1 MNAFSIAWNPIFP
14 PTVFIALAAIA
25 VAVLALGVYRRA
37 AGIVWRTAAAAA
49 LLAALGDPVF
59 VVEDREALTDIAVV
73 LVDET
78 ASQRIGERADRTAEA
93 LAEIEQRLADRDDV
107 ELRVTTVSPGDGAAP
122 GAIVDGTHLFS
133 ALNRA
138 LSDVPRQRLAGVF
151 LITDGQV
158 HDVPDPATV
167 DLGAPLH
174 VLLSGERDAGDRRL
188 QIIQAPSFGIVGQ
201 EVSLTVR
208 VDDPPR
214 SGESIARLTLRRD
227 GDTEGEVLLIPLG
240 VDHELT
246 LPIDRGGASVFELSV
261 DPGPFELTEV
271 NNRSVVVVNGV
282 RDRLRVLLVSGS
294 PHPGER
300 AWRNLLKADPSVDL
314 VHFTILRPPE
324 KQDGTPVHELSLI
337 AFPIRELFEIKLPD
351 FDLIIFDNYQ
361 RRGVLPQFYLGNIA
375 DYVAN
380 GGALLEAGGP
390 SFATPASLFRTPL
403 SAVLPGEPTG
413 NVISEGFIPSVTD
426 AGRRHPVT
434 ATIAAPPDTDAEWGR
449 WFRQVEVGS
458 RSGAVVMEGT
468 RDRPLLILDRV
479 GEGRVAQLLSDHIW
493 LWARGFEGG
502 GPHAELMR
510 RLSHWLMKEPDLEED
525 NLAAAVVGNQL
536 NISRRSLAPDTSP
549 VEVTSPSGDIVSV
562 PLEEIGGGR
571 SEGTV
576 DVDQAGLYHLT
587 DGERTT
593 IAAVGTLNPREFQ
606 DVAASAEPLRPVV
619 EATGGG
625 TVWLADDD
633 RLDLRR
639 VAAGRAMAGGSGVV
653 GSQWLGLQAN
663 GDFTVRGVSQLPL
676 LPALLVL
683 LATLS
688 TLLLGW
694 RREGR

>member
-1 MNAFSIAWNPIFP
+1 MSAFSIAWNPIFP
-14 PTVFIALAAIA
+14 PTVFIALAA
-25 VAVLALGVYRRA
+25 LAIVILAFGVYRRA
-37 AGIVWRTAAAAA
+37 AGVAWRAAAAAA

-59 VVEDREALTDIAVV
+59 VVEDRDPLSDIAVV
-73 LVDET
+73 LVDQT
-78 ASQRIGERADRTAEA
+78 ASQRIGQRSARTATA
-93 LAEIEQRLADRDDV
+93 LAEIEQRLANRNDV
-107 ELRVTTVSPGDGAAP
+107 ELRVTTVAPGDGAAP

-158 HDVPDPATV
+158 HDVPDPSAV

-188 QIIQAPSFGIVGQ
+188 QIVQAPSFGIVGQ
-201 EVSLTVR
+201 DVSLTVR
-208 VDDPPR
+208 VDDPPQ
-214 SGESIARLTLRRD
+214 SGDSIARLTLRRD
-227 GDTEGEVLLIPLG
+227 GDTVGEVLLVPLG

-261 DPGPFELTEV
+261 EPGPFELTEV

-300 AWRNLLKADPSVDL
+300 TWRNLLKADPSVDL

-337 AFPIRELFEIKLPD
+337 AFPIRELFEIKLND

-403 SAVLPGEPTG
+403 STVLPGEPTG
-413 NVISEGFIPSVTD
+413 NVIAEGFIPSVTD
-426 AGRRHPVT
+426 TGRRHPVT
-434 ATIAAPPDTDAEWGR
+434 ATIAAPPDTDPEWGP
-449 WFRQVEVGS
+449 WFRQIEVGT
-458 RSGAVVMEGT
+458 RSGAIVMEGT

-493 LWARGFEGG
+493 LWARGYEGG
-502 GPHAELMR
+502 GPHAELLR

-549 VEVTSPSGDIVSV
+549 VEVTLPSGDVVSV
-562 PLEEIGGGR
+562 PLE
-571 SEGTV
+571 V
-576 DVDQAGLYHLT
+576 QDDGL
-587 DGERTT
+587 
-593 IAAVGTLNPREFQ
+593 
-606 DVAASAEPLRPVV
+606 
-619 EATGGG
+619 
-625 TVWLADDD
+625 
-633 RLDLRR
+633 
-639 VAAGRAMAGGSGVV
+639 
-653 GSQWLGLQAN
+653 
-663 GDFTVRGVSQLPL
+663 
-676 LPALLVL
+676 
-683 LATLS
+683 
-688 TLLLGW
+688 
-694 RREGR
+694 